1 MERTPVS
8 LAPIL
13 LFTYKRLETLEK
25 TVQSLQQNEL
35 SSGSELFIFSDGA
48 KTDEDVSSVH
58 KVREYLKS
66 ISGFKSVHIFET
78 RQNKGLANSI
88 IEGVTQVINEYGKV
102 IVLEDDLLTSP
113 NFLLYMNQA
122 LNFYERNS
130 KIFSVAGYSYNVPLL
145 RKNWQKDYYV
155 TYRTSS
161 WGWGSWKE
169 RWNSIDWDVKGFDEF
184 INDPKE
190 IKRFLLLGRDVN
202 RLLKNQ
208 MTGKMDSWAIRMCFS
223 QFKQNKL
230 TIYPKV
236 SKIQNIGFMPGA
248 THTVRGKRF
257 RTILDTGDQNKFL
270 FDEDIVVDDKLLRK
284 IDSLR
289 SILRRIIDR

>member
-48 KTDEDVSSVH
+48 KTDKDVFSVNE
-58 KVREYLKS
+58 VRAYLKT
-66 ISGFKSVHIFET
+66 ISGFKSVHIFEAN
-78 RQNKGLANSI
+78 QNKGLANSI
-88 IEGVTQVINEYGKV
+88 IEGVTQVINEYDRV
-102 IVLEDDLLTSP
+102 IVMEDDLLTSP
-113 NFLLYMNQA
+113 NFLSYMNQA
-122 LNFYERNS
+122 LNFYDKNP
-130 KIFSVAGYSYNVPLL
+130 KVFSIAGYSYNVPLL

-161 WGWGSWKE
+161 WGWASWKE
-169 RWNSIDWDVKGFDEF
+169 RWNSIDWDMKGFEEF

-190 IKRFLLLGRDVN
+190 IKRFLLLGSDVN
-202 RLLKNQ
+202 RLLKKQ
-208 MTGKMDSWAIRMCFS
+208 MAGKIDSWAIRMCFS
-223 QFKQNKL
+223 QFKQNEL
-230 TIYPKV
+230 TIFPKV

-257 RTILDTGDQNKFL
+257 RTILDNGDQNKFS
-270 FDEDIVVDDKLLRK
+270 FDQDIVVNDKLLRQ

-289 SILRRIIDR
+289 SIIRRIIDR